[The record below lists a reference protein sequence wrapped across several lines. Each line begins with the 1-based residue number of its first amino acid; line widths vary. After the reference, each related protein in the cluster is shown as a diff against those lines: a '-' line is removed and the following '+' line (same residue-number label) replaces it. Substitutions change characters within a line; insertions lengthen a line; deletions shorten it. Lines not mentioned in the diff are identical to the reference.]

1 MISSGRPCST
11 SRRTT
16 SGALRLV
23 PSPAGQSRFK
33 TRNVLKAEKS
43 QNRHQSEGASMKT
56 KAAVVYEPGKRI
68 EIEELDL
75 DGPKDGE
82 VLIRYTHAGLCHSD
96 IHIAHGD
103 LPARLPMVLGHE
115 GAGIIEDHGRG
126 VTRVKVGDQAACY

>member
-1 MISSGRPCST
+1 
-11 SRRTT
+11 
-16 SGALRLV
+16 
-23 PSPAGQSRFK
+23 
-33 TRNVLKAEKS
+33 
-43 QNRHQSEGASMKT
+43 MKT

-115 GAGIIEDHGRG
+115 GSRAGRSPCAMWMSEWHRPAW
-126 VTRVKVGDQAACY
+126 V

>member
-1 MISSGRPCST
+1 
-11 SRRTT
+11 
-16 SGALRLV
+16 
-23 PSPAGQSRFK
+23 
-33 TRNVLKAEKS
+33 
-43 QNRHQSEGASMKT
+43 MKT

-103 LPARLPMVLGHE
+103 LPGLSHVVVDGEALVDGRSRQHRDAAHQAHRLSSA
-115 GAGIIEDHGRG
+115 AGLP
-126 VTRVKVGDQAACY
+126 VP